1 MAPPTGRLVLFLA
14 RSSSIFSSASSSLVR
29 PFGDHL
35 PVATATATAATQSD
49 DVPCVS
55 RAVHQPPLCA
65 SVPLGRFRVRPFLC
79 KSSPRSGHVTRI
91 ANKTRYNSV
100 QLGTT
105 RRNPIRASR
114 EEAADGPMAI
124 ECGDVTGPPKPKA
137 NVGKKAPIE
146 NADNSIQS
154 TWTARRHGGAP
165 FYWVLLGFTKFYCV
179 FLGFYLVLQG
189 FTWFPVVAIGLHRVG
204 VGRKRV
210 GVISSRRARSLA
222 A

>member
-35 PVATATATAATQSD
+35 PVATATAATQSD

-154 TWTARRHGGAP
+154 TWTARRHGGGGT
-165 FYWVLLGFTKFYCV
+165 FLLGFT
-179 FLGFYLVLQG
+179 GFYQVLLRFPG
-189 FTWFPVVAIGLHRVG
+189 FLPSFTGFYVVSGGCHRVASG
-204 VGRKRV
+204 WGGKKA
-210 GVISSRRARSLA
+210 GWGN
-222 A
+222 